1 VRAGDLELALAV
13 TLGGVVVGAMLCQ
26 MDGDAL
32 RVEVNV
38 VAPELRGGWANLLM
52 VEAMAW
58 RAWAAGTTP
67 FRFGCERHVSD
78 TLGLTR
84 RSGAMAM
91 VEQLEMSRGLS
102 DQ

>member
-1 VRAGDLELALAV
+1 LAV
-13 TLGGVVVGAMLCQ
+13 KLGRVVVGVMLCQ

-52 VEAMAW
+52 VEAMAR
-58 RAWAAGTTP
+58 RARTAGSTP
-67 FRFGCERHVSD
+67 FRFGCKPHVTD
-78 TLGLTR
+78 TLGLTW
-84 RSGAMAM
+84 RSGAVPM